1 MGDGST
7 FKTKFL
13 DINVIA
19 DLKKHMCFNAVTAC
33 LLQTA
38 FDHGGYIA
46 GGFGT
51 LIARHYLLDGF
62 KDLEDGVFDGMRKHL
77 GQPGLADN
85 KSPFKNAGCGDI
97 DVWFPHIRNLSA
109 FMHDQRRTDL
119 IAHNHITVTPTLT
132 NAALEHLVE
141 RDARVQ
147 VITKWLQPLEDQISA
162 FDIYNGAV
170 AVTENIITVPEHW
183 ELLEKANTLHVTTW
197 ASPWTINRFF
207 KWVERKGYKNVTP
220 ATADHV
226 IKEVFRALEWRERWA
241 PAALEDEKIKTLIDR
256 DRLKRRFIL
265 QKGFRAQAFL
275 KPLMATLKSEQLVEL
290 SALFKEPLHYDFA
303 MQEIHRRMPPR

>member
-7 FKTKFL
+7 FKTTTLNFN
-13 DINVIA
+13 IIG
-19 DLKKHMCFNAVTAC
+19 DLKKHMCFNSVTAN

-38 FDHGGYIA
+38 MEHGGYIA

-51 LIARHYLLDGF
+51 LIAKHYLLDGF
-62 KDLEDGVFDGMRKHL
+62 KHLEDGVFDGMRKHL
-77 GQPGLADN
+77 GQPGLGAET
-85 KSPFKNAGCGDI
+85 SPFKNAGCGDI
-97 DVWFPHIRNLSA
+97 DVWFPHIKNLSA
-109 FMHDQRRTDL
+109 FMHDQRRTDF
-119 IAHNHITVTPTLT
+119 IARQHVVVTPTLT
-132 NAALEHLVE
+132 NAALEHLID

-147 VITKWLQPLEDQISA
+147 VITKWLQPMKDQIAA

-170 AVTENIITVPEHW
+170 AVTENTITVPEHW
-183 ELLEKANTLHVTTW
+183 ELLEKADTLHVSTW

-207 KWVERKGYKNVTP
+207 KWSERKGYKNVTP

-226 IKEVFRALEWRERWA
+226 YSEVFKALEWHEKWGDA
-241 PAALEDEKIKTLIDR
+241 PLQDEKIKEAINR

-265 QKGFRAQAFL
+265 QKGFRAQTFL
-275 KPLMATLKSEQLVEL
+275 KSLMSTLPGEKLVEL

-303 MQEIHRRMPPR
+303 MQEIHRRMPPK